1 MELLTALGLA
11 IPAGLN
17 AYIPLLAVAIAQR
30 MEWIALEA
38 PFSFLGEWWA
48 IALIT
53 VLLVIEIIAD
63 KVPAVDHAND
73 VLQTFVRPAA
83 AAIIAAAAAAG
94 NDYVHP
100 AVLVVV
106 AILLAGGVHAVKAS
120 VRPAVNVTT
129 GGAGAPVVSTAED
142 IAAVL
147 MSVLAFVV
155 PLLLMLSAL
164 GVAIWAALR
173 WNRRRT
179 DRPTA

>member
-30 MEWIALEA
+30 MEWITLEA

-48 IALIT
+48 IALIA
-53 VLLVIEIIAD
+53 VLLMIEVVAD
-63 KVPAVDHAND
+63 KVPAVDHVND
-73 VLQTFVRPAA
+73 VLQTFVRPTAA
-83 AAIIAAAAAAG
+83 ALIAAAAAAG

-100 AVLVVV
+100 AVLVVA
-106 AILLAGGVHAVKAS
+106 AILLAGGVHAVKAT
-120 VRPAVNVTT
+120 VRPAVNATT
-129 GGAGAPVVSTAED
+129 GGAGAPVVSTVED
-142 IAAVL
+142 IAAVV

-164 GVAIWAALR
+164 GVALWAGLR
-173 WNRRRT
+173 WNRRRAN
-179 DRPTA
+179 RAAA